1 VILFALLKHYLRRY
15 RLLFAVVLV
24 LLFVLELAYL
34 YVFQFWKEHK
44 GLADMVLTMMPDDIK
59 RGFGIPLTS
68 LTDPRTYQ
76 AIILLKP
83 DVRAL
88 TLLFGVAL
96 ATDVI
101 AGEVGRGTA
110 DLLFAHPVRRRTAV
124 LAGALVTAIQLLCV
138 GAVILLAFAAGTALF
153 PMGEH
158 EPTIGQLIP
167 SVVDV
172 VLTSFAIILVAFLVG
187 SLCATRARAV
197 GWSLFIILGSI
208 VLDFMSVFTKVFNP
222 IVRIL
227 PEHYY
232 RPHTILFGLQDPSL
246 TKCTIALGLIGAAA
260 LGGALYFAERRDLTR

>member
-1 VILFALLKHYLRRY
+1 
-15 RLLFAVVLV
+15 
-24 LLFVLELAYL
+24 
-34 YVFQFWKEHK
+34 
-44 GLADMVLTMMPDDIK
+44 
-59 RGFGIPLTS
+59 
-68 LTDPRTYQ
+68 
-76 AIILLKP
+76 
-83 DVRAL
+83 VRAL

-110 DLLFAHPVRRRTAV
+110 DLLFAHPVRRRAAV
-124 LAGALVTAIQLLCV
+124 LAGAIVVGMQLLCV

-158 EPTIGQLIP
+158 QPTIGQLIP
-167 SVVDV
+167 SVADV

-208 VLDFMSVFTKVFNP
+208 VLDFMSVFTKVFSP
-222 IVRIL
+222 LVRVL

-232 RPHTILFGLQDPSL
+232 RPHTILFGLQDPTLLECTVAL
-246 TKCTIALGLIGAAA
+246 TLIGAAA
-260 LGGALYFAERRDLTR
+260 LGGAIWFAERRDLTR